1 VPRKP
6 QPRDPNLDHPAVK
19 LYIDIC
25 HSTPN
30 HVQRQAIVDKV
41 TKLDLYGEILRQFMT
56 EGRPPHRVDWT
67 LERYHN
73 ALPSAVGRGSSPTV
87 KEGFEVSPDEDA
99 WMRRRVGAR

>member
-1 VPRKP
+1 MPRKP

-41 TKLDLYGEILRQFMT
+41 MQLDLWEQILKQFML
-56 EGRPPHRVDWT
+56 ESRPAHRVDWT
-67 LERYHN
+67 LERYAN
-73 ALPSAVGRGSSPTV
+73 ATADRGRPTV
-87 KEGFEVSPDEDA
+87 DGLRSTVISPDEDA
-99 WMRRRVGAR
+99 WMRRRVGLH